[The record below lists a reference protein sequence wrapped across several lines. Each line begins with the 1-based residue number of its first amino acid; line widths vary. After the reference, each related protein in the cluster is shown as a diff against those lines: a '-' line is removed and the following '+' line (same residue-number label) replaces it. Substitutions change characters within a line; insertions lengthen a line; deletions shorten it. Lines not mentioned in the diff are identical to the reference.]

1 MYSEAYNMLKYIITS
16 MTKRKLLQ
24 VFLLNP
30 ESKYYIRELEKI
42 LREPVTAVR
51 RELANLQKVGLL
63 KITKVGILKYYQV
76 NTSCQ
81 LYKPLKEI
89 IELTMGFEITLKEAL
104 SIYKSIEVAFIYGS
118 FARGEGGE
126 KSDID
131 LMIIGDVDEVIFH
144 EEVSGLEDE
153 LKREVNY
160 TIMPSV
166 EFKKKLY
173 EGDVF
178 INRIIKDKKI
188 VLKGNLNEI

>member
-1 MYSEAYNMLKYIITS
+1 MLKYIITS
-16 MTKRKLLQ
+16 ITKRKLLQ

-42 LREPVTAVR
+42 LHEPVTAVR
-51 RELANLQKVGLL
+51 RELENLQKIGLL

-76 NTSCQ
+76 NTFCQ

-89 IELTMGFEITLKEAL
+89 IELTMGFERTLKEAL
-104 SIYKSIEVAFIYGS
+104 STYKSIEVAFIYGS

-144 EEVSGLEDE
+144 EEISGLEDE

-160 TIMPSV
+160 TIIPSV
-166 EFKKKLY
+166 EFKKRLY